1 MSSSIAAGTV
11 WTERSG
17 LHRSIGL
24 APRRRV
30 PGERP
35 MRAAGNPSL
44 RSAHP
49 GDLNASMK
57 RFSMMEK

>member
-1 MSSSIAAGTV
+1 
-11 WTERSG
+11 
-17 LHRSIGL
+17 
-24 APRRRV
+24 
-30 PGERP
+30 